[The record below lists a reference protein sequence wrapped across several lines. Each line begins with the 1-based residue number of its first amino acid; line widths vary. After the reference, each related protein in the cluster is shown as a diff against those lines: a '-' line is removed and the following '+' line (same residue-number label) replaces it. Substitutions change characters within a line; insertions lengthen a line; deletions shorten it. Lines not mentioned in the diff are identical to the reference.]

1 MSDPESPIEHL
12 TALAHSPTSAAT
24 GMETDSMTAEHAS
37 TEDAIQWFP
46 IDLLRRTEA
55 EPRGPGFALI
65 VLNQPITPY
74 LGIIRGLWKNGTS
87 CCFAVRVLSLTYS
100 QPSLT
105 LQPTAAPTA
114 STKQPAST
122 TTPSL

>member
-1 MSDPESPIEHL
+1 
-12 TALAHSPTSAAT
+12 
-24 GMETDSMTAEHAS
+24 MTAEHAS

-74 LGIIRGLWKNGTS
+74 LGIIRGLWKNGAS
-87 CCFAVRVLSLTYS
+87 CRSVARALLCISDLFPAFTHIAADGGANCLYEAAGIHNDRIFVRPR
-100 QPSLT
+100 PS
-105 LQPTAAPTA
+105 
-114 STKQPAST
+114 
-122 TTPSL
+122 